1 MPKLAHKPR
10 RQRAETTTILEAARL
25 KVKTFVDGWILLAKS
40 QVAVPGLVLGIL
52 YINILGLSF
61 PLQGY
66 GREACL
72 SEATIAILFML
83 SAVIGFVAPVR
94 T

>member
-1 MPKLAHKPR
+1 M
-10 RQRAETTTILEAARL
+10 
-25 KVKTFVDGWILLAKS
+25 KTFVDGWILLAKS
-40 QVAVPGLVLGIL
+40 RVAVPGLVLGML

-83 SAVIGFVAPVR
+83 SAVIGFVAPVI